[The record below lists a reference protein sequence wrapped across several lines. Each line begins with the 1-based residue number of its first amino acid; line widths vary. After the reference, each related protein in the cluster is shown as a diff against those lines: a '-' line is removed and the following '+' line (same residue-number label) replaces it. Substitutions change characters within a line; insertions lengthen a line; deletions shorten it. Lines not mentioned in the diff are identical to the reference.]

1 MISEGIEKSIN
12 FAYIDW
18 HRWIFGQ
25 KNTLEEWRTLHVAT
39 SRSKNEND
47 HRSGDSSFSTVFIF
61 LFLFPF
67 RPNICLK
74 LHDNLVRYRSNL
86 TDHDLSQGH
95 FCV

>member
-1 MISEGIEKSIN
+1 MI
-12 FAYIDW
+12 IDLA
-18 HRWIFGQ
+18 ILVSQLF
-25 KNTLEEWRTLHVAT
+25 L
-39 SRSKNEND
+39 
-47 HRSGDSSFSTVFIF
+47 FF